1 MCFARA
7 SRVAKPKACME
18 TLSFRSCDYADG
30 QAFEAYRDL
39 YSGGSEV
46 TPLGTPFAASVTGI
60 RFPQL
65 LLFDRT
71 LQGVS
76 HERTRRRVG
85 VDAFEHLM
93 LQLVVE
99 GRMMVLAGNV
109 AQVVE
114 AGNLV
119 LFDLTQPQRT
129 WTTSARIITVAVA
142 RTVVVGTLPVATALH
157 GTVLPRSG
165 SELLQ
170 DFLLSLARNGDRTNA
185 PLAAAATATVG
196 ALLLATLGRDAA
208 AREDAPLVGMA
219 RVNLILDFIDANLIQ
234 PDLTPETIAVRTG
247 ISRTALYRLFE
258 PLGGVAVQVQRRRL
272 RAMRLALTRAGDARS
287 IGEIALACGFV
298 SASHA
303 SRSFRSRFGL
313 TPREFREANAQAAK
327 AGGGVPTDAVLQRW
341 FDEVR

>member
-1 MCFARA
+1 
-7 SRVAKPKACME
+7 ME
-18 TLSFRSCDYADG
+18 TLSFKSRDYADSG
-30 QAFEAYRDL
+30 AFDAYRDL
-39 YSGGSEV
+39 YSGGSDV
-46 TPLGTPFAASVTGI
+46 TALGANFAATVRGI

-85 VDAFEHLM
+85 ADAFEHLM

-109 AQVVE
+109 VRVVE
-114 AGNLV
+114 AGELV

-129 WTTSARIITVAVA
+129 WTASARIITVAVA
-142 RTVVVGTLPVATALH
+142 RAVVVGTLPVATDLH
-157 GTVLPRSG
+157 GTVLPRIG

-170 DFLLSLARNGDRTNA
+170 DFLLSLARNGDRTHA
-185 PLAAAATATVG
+185 QMAAAATATVG
-196 ALLLATLGRDAA
+196 ALLLATLGGRTAA
-208 AREDAPLVGMA
+208 SEDAPLVGAA
-219 RVNLILDFIDANLIQ
+219 RVNLILEFIDANLVR
-234 PDLTPETIAVRTG
+234 PDLTPEIISTQSG

-258 PLGGVAVQVQRRRL
+258 PLGGVAAQVQKRRL
-272 RAMRLALTRAGDARS
+272 RAMRLALTRQGDSRS
-287 IGEIALACGFV
+287 IGEIAIACGFV

-303 SRSFRSRFGL
+303 SRSFRAGFGL
-313 TPREFREANAQAAK
+313 TPREFREASLKVAGAK
-327 AGGGVPTDAVLQRW
+327 AAMPIDAVLQRW

>member
-1 MCFARA
+1 
-7 SRVAKPKACME
+7 ME
-18 TLSFRSCDYADG
+18 TLNFRSRDYADG
-30 QAFEAYRDL
+30 LAFEAYRDL

-46 TPLGTPFAASVTGI
+46 TPLGTPFAASVRGI

-99 GRMMVLAGNV
+99 GRMMVQAGNV

-142 RTVVVGTLPVATALH
+142 RTVVVGTLPVATNLH

-170 DFLLSLARNGDRTNA
+170 DFLLSLARNGGRTSA
-185 PLAAAATATVG
+185 PLAAAATTTAG
-196 ALLLATLGRDAA
+196 ALLLATLGGEAA

-247 ISRTALYRLFE
+247 ISRTALYRLLE
-258 PLGGVAVQVQRRRL
+258 PLGGVAAQVQKRRL
-272 RAMRLALTRAGDARS
+272 RAMRLALARRSDGRS
-287 IGEIALACGFV
+287 IGEIAAACGFV

-303 SRSFRSRFGL
+303 SRSFRARFGL
-313 TPREFREANAQAAK
+313 TPREFREANAQAAE
-327 AGGGVPTDAVLQRW
+327 AGGGVSTDAVLQRW